1 MFGHFATLCMKGF
14 KECPSVV
21 PNGYSLQNKEF
32 YFFDYTLRARA
43 GAVDCVSERVRN
55 GGRNVTDLLS
65 F

>member
-1 MFGHFATLCMKGF
+1 MFGHFSTLCMKGF

-32 YFFDYTLRARA
+32 YFFDYTIQATA

-55 GGRNVTDLLS
+55 GGRNATDLLS

>member
-1 MFGHFATLCMKGF
+1 MFGHFSTLCIEGF
-14 KECPSVV
+14 KESPSVV
-21 PNGYSLQNKEF
+21 QNGYSLQIKEF
-32 YFFDYTLRARA
+32 CFFDYTIRARA